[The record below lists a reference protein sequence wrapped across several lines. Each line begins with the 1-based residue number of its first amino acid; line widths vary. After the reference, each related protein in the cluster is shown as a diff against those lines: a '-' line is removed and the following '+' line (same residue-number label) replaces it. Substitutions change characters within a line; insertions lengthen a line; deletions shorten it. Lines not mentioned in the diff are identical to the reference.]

1 MKKVFLMVIVAVI
14 AMVAVITT
22 GCNNNYNRVA
32 YVECKSGLELARDFG
47 CMTWD
52 VHYYG
57 YNSRDMAEGE
67 REVMKRNGIVCTEV
81 KADYYRGRGVY
92 SFKTLNSRV

>member
-1 MKKVFLMVIVAVI
+1 MKKLVVVIAVVMIFTLMV
-14 AMVAVITT
+14 T
-22 GCNNNYNRVA
+22 GCNRYDKKEM

-57 YNSRDMAEGE
+57 YNSREMAEVD
-67 REVMKRNGIVCTEV
+67 REVMIRNGIICTAIECRYN
-81 KADYYRGRGVY
+81 KGRVVY

>member
-1 MKKVFLMVIVAVI
+1 MKKYTIMVIVAVV
-14 AMVAVITT
+14 MTMFVTT
-22 GCNNNYNRVA
+22 GCNNNYNREA
-32 YVECKSGLELARDFG
+32 YVECKFGAESGRDFG

-57 YNSRDMAEGE
+57 YNSRDMAEVE
-67 REVMKRNGIVCTEV
+67 RKVMMRNGTVCTAI
-81 KADYYRGRGVY
+81 KAEYYRGRVTY

>member
-1 MKKVFLMVIVAVI
+1 MKKLVVVI
-14 AMVAVITT
+14 AVVAMTMLVMVT
-22 GCNNNYNRVA
+22 GCNRYDKKEM
-32 YVECKSGLELARDFG
+32 YVECKFGAESGRDFG

-57 YNSRDMAEGE
+57 YNSRDMAEVD
-67 REVMKRNGIVCTEV
+67 REVMTRNGIVCTAIKSEHS
-81 KADYYRGRGVY
+81 KGRVVY

>member
-1 MKKVFLMVIVAVI
+1 MKKLVVVI
-14 AMVAVITT
+14 AVVMIFTLMAT
-22 GCNNNYNRVA
+22 GCNNYNRET
-32 YVECKSGLELARDFG
+32 YVECKFGAESGRDFG

-67 REVMKRNGIVCTEV
+67 REVMKRNGIICTEIESN
-81 KADYYRGRGVY
+81 YYRGKVVY

>member
-22 GCNNNYNRVA
+22 GCNNYDRVA

-57 YNSRDMAEGE
+57 YNSREMAEGE
-67 REVMKRNGIVCTEV
+67 REVMKRNGIICTEV
-81 KADYYRGRGVY
+81 KADYYRGKVVY

>member
-14 AMVAVITT
+14 AMVAVVTT
-22 GCNNNYNRVA
+22 GCNKYREA
-32 YVECKSGLELARDFG
+32 YIESGLELARDFG

-57 YNSRDMAEGE
+57 YNNYDMAELE
-67 REVMKRNGIVCTEV
+67 REIMKNNGVVCTKIENNGST
-81 KADYYRGRGVY
+81 YW
-92 SFKTLNSRV
+92 FKTLNSRV